1 LLYFTCRHIVLGYR
15 TSVGRTSGTAKTSRT
30 AAGVPSR
37 SQARSKQQVFHL
49 LCDDAMISN
58 SIKKITIEQPKTIRQ
73 KVYEYLQQAI
83 LKGDVKPGERLVESE
98 IGKAIGT
105 SRTPV
110 REALHTL
117 EREKLIESIP
127 RVGYVV
133 KGISKDELED
143 ISEIRLVL
151 ETLALR
157 WAYENDADGLTRSL
171 QENVSRSRHLLELGD
186 LKSFSEMDSNFH
198 EVISKYA
205 SSERLQ
211 ELTLSIRQHM
221 IRYQVHSLYDIENIY
236 RAMAGHQKIVQAL
249 KKQDLNGAL
258 VELNNHIKQSKK
270 DIIHYSRLTS

>member
-1 LLYFTCRHIVLGYR
+1 MHRKKTCYQLFF
-15 TSVGRTSGTAKTSRT
+15 A
-30 AAGVPSR
+30 
-37 SQARSKQQVFHL
+37 
-49 LCDDAMISN
+49 DAMIGN
-58 SIKKITIEQPKTIRQ
+58 SIKKINIEQPKTIRQ

-83 LKGDVKPGERLVESE
+83 IKGDVKPGERLVESE

-133 KGISKDELED
+133 KGISKEELED

-157 WAYENDADGLTRSL
+157 WAYENDADGLARSL
-171 QENVSRSRHLLELGD
+171 EEIVSKSEYLLELGD
-186 LKSFSEMDSNFH
+186 LKSFSDMDSSFH
-198 EVISKYA
+198 EIISRYA

-211 ELTLSIRQHM
+211 ELTLSVRQHM

-236 RAMAGHQKIVQAL
+236 RAIAGHKKIVQAL
-249 KKQDLNGAL
+249 KEQDLNGAL
-258 VELNNHIKQSKK
+258 LELNNHIKQSKK
-270 DIIHYSRLTS
+270 DITHYSRLTS

>member
-1 LLYFTCRHIVLGYR
+1 
-15 TSVGRTSGTAKTSRT
+15 
-30 AAGVPSR
+30 
-37 SQARSKQQVFHL
+37 
-49 LCDDAMISN
+49 MISN

-198 EVISKYA
+198 EIISKYA

-221 IRYQVHSLYDIENIY
+221 IRYQVHSLHDIDNIY
-236 RAMAGHQKIVQAL
+236 RAMSGHKKIVGAL
-249 KKQDLNGAL
+249 REKDINGAL
-258 VELNNHIKQSKK
+258 VNLNNHIKQSKK
-270 DIIHYSRLTS
+270 DIIHYSKLTS

>member
-1 LLYFTCRHIVLGYR
+1 MHRKKTCYQLFF
-15 TSVGRTSGTAKTSRT
+15 A
-30 AAGVPSR
+30 
-37 SQARSKQQVFHL
+37 
-49 LCDDAMISN
+49 DAMIGN
-58 SIKKITIEQPKTIRQ
+58 SIKKINIEQPKTIRQ

-83 LKGDVKPGERLVESE
+83 IKGDVKPGERLVESE

-133 KGISKDELED
+133 KGISKEELED

-157 WAYENDADGLTRSL
+157 WAYENDADGLARSL
-171 QENVSRSRHLLELGD
+171 EEIVSKSEYLLELGD
-186 LKSFSEMDSNFH
+186 LKSFSDMDSSFH
-198 EVISKYA
+198 EIISRYA

-211 ELTLSIRQHM
+211 ELTLSVRQHM

-236 RAMAGHQKIVQAL
+236 RAIAGHKKIVQAL
-249 KKQDLNGAL
+249 KEKDLNGAL

-270 DIIHYSRLTS
+270 DITHYSRLTS